1 MIAVADVNGTRLR
14 YLDIGSGIPLL
25 CLHGGMGVD
34 ARSLLVPGILE
45 LANQGIRLVVPDQ
58 RGHGQSSRGG
68 LTDYTHE
75 TWATD
80 ARELVRHLGVSK
92 VALLGHSYGGF
103 LTLEY
108 AVRWPESLTHLVLVA
123 TSAGPVRAGTR
134 TFASEA
140 ALRQHFRE
148 LWPFFFAGEDKQWPL
163 FDEIQFSQE
172 PYNAAFARELPAY
185 DLRHRVE
192 ELSIPMLLIVGSHD
206 AYRPHME
213 WLAEQAPNATLRV
226 LEGVGHFP
234 FVEAPDEFVKAVISF
249 VAGAQRQIETIGSD
263 G

>member
-1 MIAVADVNGTRLR
+1 MIANADVNGTRLT

-34 ARSLLVPGILE
+34 SHSLMVPGILE
-45 LANQGIRLVVPDQ
+45 LANHGIRLVIPDQ
-58 RGHGQSSRGG
+58 RGHGKSSRGS
-68 LTDYTHE
+68 LADYTHQ

-80 ARELVRHLGVSK
+80 THELVRHLRVSK

-140 ALRQHFRE
+140 DLRQHFRE
-148 LWPFFFAGEDKQWPL
+148 LWPLFFAGADKHWPL
-163 FDEIQFSQE
+163 FDAIDFSQG
-172 PYNAAFARELPAY
+172 PYNAAFVRELPAY
-185 DLRHRVE
+185 DLRDRVS
-192 ELSIPMLLIVGSHD
+192 ELNVPMLLIVGSRD

-213 WLAEQAPNATLRV
+213 WLAEHAPKATLCV
-226 LEGVGHFP
+226 FEGVGHFP
-234 FVEAPDEFVKAVISF
+234 FVEAPDEFVRTVGSF
-249 VAGAQRQIETIGSD
+249 VRGAARVQGINVR
-263 G
+263 

>member
-1 MIAVADVNGTRLR
+1 MTAIADVNGTHLT

-34 ARSLLVPGILE
+34 SQSLLVPGILK
-45 LANQGIRLVVPDQ
+45 LATRGIRLVIPDQ
-58 RGHGQSSRGG
+58 RGHGKSSRGS
-68 LTDYTHE
+68 LADYTHQ

-80 ARELVRHLGVSK
+80 ARELVRHLRLSK

-140 ALRQHFRE
+140 ELRQHFRQV
-148 LWPFFFAGEDKQWPL
+148 WPLFFAGEDKHWPL
-163 FDEIQFSQE
+163 FDAIDFSQE
-172 PYNAAFARELPAY
+172 PYNAAFVRELPAY
-185 DLRHRVE
+185 DLRDRVGG
-192 ELSIPMLLIVGSHD
+192 LNVPILLVVGSHD
-206 AYRPHME
+206 PYRPHME
-213 WLAEQAPNATLRV
+213 WLAEQAPKARLCV
-226 LEGVGHFP
+226 LDGVGHFP
-234 FVEAPDEFVKAVISF
+234 FVEAPDEFVKTVVSF
-249 VAGAQRQIETIGSD
+249 LTDAQSAE
-263 G
+263 